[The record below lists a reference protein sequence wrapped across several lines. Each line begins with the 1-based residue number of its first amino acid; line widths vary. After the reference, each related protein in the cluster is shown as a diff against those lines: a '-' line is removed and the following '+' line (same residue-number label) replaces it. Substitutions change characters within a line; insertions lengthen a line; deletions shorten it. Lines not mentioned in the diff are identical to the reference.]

1 MPRKKSKQDRAR
13 TRESNKR
20 DKSRTRT
27 AGLAGIGAA
36 YFGANYF
43 GRAQA
48 DLEADGATTFEV
60 GGRELDKLSTAG
72 GLAAVAMALFPMKSK
87 TLTAVVQFA
96 GVSAMSVSRGVS
108 SHKLRTAE
116 IAAGG

>member
-1 MPRKKSKQDRAR
+1 MAKKSKKARASS
-13 TRESNKR
+13 RESKKR
-20 DKSRTRT
+20 DKSSTRT
-27 AGLAGIGAA
+27 AALAGVGTA
-36 YFGANYF
+36 YFAADYF
-43 GRAQA
+43 GQQQAQM
-48 DLEADGATTFEV
+48 DSDGTASFEV

-87 TLTAVVQFA
+87 VLTAIVQLG

-108 SHKLRTAE
+108 SYKLRTAE